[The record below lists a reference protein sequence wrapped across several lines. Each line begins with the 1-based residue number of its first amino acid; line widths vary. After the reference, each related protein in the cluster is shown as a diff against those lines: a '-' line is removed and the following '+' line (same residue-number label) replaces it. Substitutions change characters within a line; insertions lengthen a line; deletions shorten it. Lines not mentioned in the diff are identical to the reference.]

1 MVYQEEHC
9 TENHLQILTKE
20 EHRHFLSLMKYPLL
34 PFLLLL
40 VAAIAVGDR
49 FMPYGPFRSSP
60 EWPSEA
66 VTRQGIV
73 TQSPRESGNVVRMVL
88 RLPDTNQLVQ
98 LTAVR
103 DSAAAQS
110 PQSSAPAATSSPTI
124 PQVGDLVA
132 FHTSLTPPRNAGN
145 PGEVDYAR
153 YLRHQGITGQGFCF
167 ASEWSNLG
175 PSSSLTFRERMLTL
189 RSRVVSL
196 YAQHFE
202 GEALAIVSA
211 MTLGDRSRVDTSLRE
226 LYNRCGASHVLA
238 LSGLHLSIL
247 SGLLALLFVR
257 PLRRWGRV
265 GERFGYGLLLLF
277 LWAFVVFTG
286 LPVSLVRAAV
296 MFTLFVVLQQLRRN
310 ASPFHTLILTLILML
325 LWSPLQLFDIGLQ
338 LSAVAVA
345 AILGLGY
352 AEGRLRSLAADNVP
366 LYLRLFR
373 FRRRFENTLPRLS
386 KVLQR
391 RYVTIPLRAVLM
403 LLSVSF
409 VAQVATLPLTAHYFG
424 RISLSGLFCSL
435 VVIPMAYCILFGS
448 ILYLVLVPLR
458 GVIASVLS
466 AMLQLVHG
474 ALESTASLPISSFD
488 VRLGWWSVAG
498 LYILMLWL
506 VLCLFRRYRVLRV
519 LPVALLI
526 VVTTVAGEVVTDIL
540 ERPDPHIAIY
550 NRPAHTE
557 IHLVTPSADSILT
570 SPSPH
575 LVGHVLLFAQQSV
588 AIVNE
593 PMPYVPDVQL
603 PPPLQVDVLLLRRGA
618 KGHLADILLRY
629 RPQVIALDGS
639 LTDYYRRRFTEE
651 ASAHALPLYDI
662 SQQGA
667 LILPEPSKETI
678 KP

>member
-1 MVYQEEHC
+1 
-9 TENHLQILTKE
+9 
-20 EHRHFLSLMKYPLL
+20 MKYPLL
-34 PFLLLL
+34 SFLLLL
-40 VAAIAVGDR
+40 VAAISVGDR
-49 FMPYGPFRSSP
+49 FMPYGPFRTSP
-60 EWPSEA
+60 EWSSEA
-66 VTRQGIV
+66 VTRQGVV
-73 TQSPRESGNVVRMVL
+73 TQPPRESGNVVRMVL
-88 RLPDTNQLVQ
+88 RLPESNQLVQ

-103 DSAAAQS
+103 DSVTAQH
-110 PQSSAPAATSSPTI
+110 PQSSPSSAISSPLP
-124 PQVGDLVA
+124 PQVGDLIA

-145 PGEVDYAR
+145 PGEVDYTR
-153 YLRHQGITGQGFCF
+153 HLRHQGITGQGFCF

-175 PSSSLTFRERMLTL
+175 PTSSLTFRERMLTL

-211 MTLGDRSRVDTSLRE
+211 MTLGDRSQVDTSIRE

-247 SGLLALLFVR
+247 STLLALLLVR
-257 PLRRWGRV
+257 PLRRWGRA
-265 GERFGYGLLLLF
+265 GERVGYGLLLLF
-277 LWAFVVFTG
+277 LWFFVVFTG

-296 MFTLFVVLQQLRRN
+296 MFTLFVVLQQLHRS

-325 LWSPLQLFDIGLQ
+325 LWSPMQLFDIGLQ

-345 AILGLGY
+345 SILGLGY
-352 AEGRLRSLAADNVP
+352 VEARLRALASENVP
-366 LYLRLFR
+366 LYLRIFR

-386 KVLQR
+386 QILQR
-391 RYVTIPLRAVLM
+391 RSVAIVLRAVVM
-403 LLSVSF
+403 LLSVSLA
-409 VAQVATLPLTAHYFG
+409 AQIATLPLTAHYFG
-424 RISLSGLFCSL
+424 RISVSGIFCSL

-448 ILYLVLVPLR
+448 ILYLLLVPLR
-458 GVIASVLS
+458 GVIAGVLS

-474 ALESTASLPISSFD
+474 ALESTASLPVSSFD
-488 VRLGWWSVAG
+488 VCLGWWGVAG
-498 LYILMLWL
+498 LYLLMLWL
-506 VLCLFRRYRVLRV
+506 VFSLLRRYHIFRI
-519 LPVALLI
+519 LPIALFI
-526 VVTTVAGEVVTDIL
+526 GVTTVAGEVVTELL
-540 ERPDPHIAIY
+540 ERPEPHVAIY
-550 NRPAHTE
+550 NRPGHTE

-570 SPSPH
+570 SSSPH

-588 AIVNE
+588 AIVDE

-603 PPPLQVDVLLLRRGA
+603 PPPLPVDVLLLSRGA

-629 RPQVIALDGS
+629 RPQIVALDGS

-651 ASAHALPLYDI
+651 ASVHALPLYDI

-667 LILPEPSKETI
+667 LILPEPSKETV